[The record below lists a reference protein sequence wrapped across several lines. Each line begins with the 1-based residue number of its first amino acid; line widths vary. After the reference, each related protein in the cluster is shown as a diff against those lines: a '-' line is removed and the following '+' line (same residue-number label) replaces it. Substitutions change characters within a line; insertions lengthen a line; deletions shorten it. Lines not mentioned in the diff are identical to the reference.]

1 MQPVI
6 TRPTSLAGRRQY
18 SSSSSDTV
26 PSSLLAHVVIGAIA
40 MRLRRT
46 KFGARA
52 RGSNNLLCSI
62 CSMLFGIVGFVRP
75 DRQGWI
81 SLPIAVFAKVG
92 SDRVVDLTHVLFA
105 HAVAVHDKP
114 G

>member
-1 MQPVI
+1 MRRLPAPPPLN
-6 TRPTSLAGRRQY
+6 TPKPEKSL
-18 SSSSSDTV
+18 
-26 PSSLLAHVVIGAIA
+26 
-40 MRLRRT
+40 
-46 KFGARA
+46 
-52 RGSNNLLCSI
+52 
-62 CSMLFGIVGFVRP
+62 VGFVRP